1 MSKLTLMLC
10 VAMGAVAAAQI
21 SVPIDPKIG
30 SLSADFENAKK
41 LAVEERFDDAIAK
54 AEEGIRKLRELKAVP
69 VGQPDLVPIAINGD
83 GNRVVI
89 TVQNQGNA
97 DVIFTERIGP
107 TQQIRKSY
115 TGFNVSIINANT
127 NRAFDPN
134 RPLRGSFTGSL
145 PPGQTAQVQIGP
157 ITGCGG
163 QNQPILAIVDT
174 RAVESNTNNN
184 RTQQPFNVRG
194 GPCGS

>member
-1 MSKLTLMLC
+1 MFRLTSVLF
-10 VAMGAVAAAQI
+10 VAMSAVGMAQI
-21 SVPIDPKIG
+21 YVPTDPKIG

-54 AEEGIRKLRELKAVP
+54 AEEGIRKLRELKAAP
-69 VGQPDLVPIAINGD
+69 AGKPDLVPIAINGD

-97 DVIFTERIGP
+97 DVIFTERMGP
-107 TQQIRKSY
+107 TQQIRKTY

-127 NRAFDPN
+127 NQQFDPQ

-163 QNQPILAIVDT
+163 QNQPILAVVDT
-174 RAVESNTNNN
+174 RATESNTNNN

>member
-1 MSKLTLMLC
+1 MRNVLVTTLGVLMAAGLL
-10 VAMGAVAAAQI
+10 VAQSPVY
-21 SVPIDPKIG
+21 VPPDPKLG
-30 SLSADFENAKK
+30 QVGADFDNAKR
-41 LAVEERFDDAIAK
+41 LAQNEQYDEAIARAEDAI
-54 AEEGIRKLRELKAVP
+54 RKIKELRDAPK
-69 VGQPDLVPIAINGD
+69 GQPDLVPIAINGD

-97 DVIFTERIGP
+97 DVTFTPAQG
-107 TQQIRKSY
+107 RKQF

-127 NRAFDPN
+127 NQPFDPH

-163 QNQPILAIVDT
+163 RNQPILAIVDT
-174 RAVESNTNNN
+174 RAEESNTNNN
-184 RTQQPFNVRG
+184 RTAQPFTVRG

>member
-1 MSKLTLMLC
+1 MKKLTLLFC
-10 VAMGAVAAAQI
+10 LSLSAIAAAQI
-21 SVPIDPKIG
+21 HVPVDPKIG
-30 SLSADFENAKK
+30 SLQADFENAKK
-41 LAVEERFDDAIAK
+41 LAVEERFDEAIAR
-54 AEEGIRKLRELKAVP
+54 AEEGIKKLRELKAAP
-69 VGQPDLVPIAINGD
+69 AGQPDLVPIAINGD
-83 GNRVVI
+83 GNRVVV

-97 DVIFTERIGP
+97 DVIFTERVGP
-107 TQQIRKSY
+107 GAQLRKSY
-115 TGFNVSIINANT
+115 TGFNVNILNANT
-127 NRAFDPN
+127 GRPFDPN

-163 QNQPILAIVDT
+163 VNQPIFAEVDT
-174 RAVESNTNNN
+174 RATESNTGNN